1 MTYADKH
8 MPVNGSNIQPILF
21 GGQDA
26 LMCAARQ
33 LGYRQKSE
41 HWDMQYDFAN
51 ELDYPLPKGFHFVN
65 RQDMDMEKV
74 SKCCFKGFDHEQ
86 SEGPWNHSVPYPN
99 IGIRVS
105 PLPL

>member
-1 MTYADKH
+1 MLHKDYFIFYQIAEK
-8 MPVNGSNIQPILF
+8 
-21 GGQDA
+21 
-26 LMCAARQ
+26 LMCAALQ

-99 IGIRVS
+99 TGIRVS

>member
-1 MTYADKH
+1 
-8 MPVNGSNIQPILF
+8 
-21 GGQDA
+21 
-26 LMCAARQ
+26 MCAARQ

-86 SEGPWNHSVPYPN
+86 SEGPCEHAGLSVIY
-99 IGIRVS
+99 S
-105 PLPL
+105 PFMKAWQGVTCL

>member
-1 MTYADKH
+1 MLHKDHFIFYQIAEK
-8 MPVNGSNIQPILF
+8 
-21 GGQDA
+21 

-65 RQDMDMEKV
+65 RQNMDMEKV

-86 SEGPWNHSVPYPN
+86 SEGPWNHQYDQNNYQLSTARNAAAGRGYC
-99 IGIRVS
+99 R
-105 PLPL
+105 

>member
-1 MTYADKH
+1 
-8 MPVNGSNIQPILF
+8 
-21 GGQDA
+21 
-26 LMCAARQ
+26 MCAALQ

-74 SKCCFKGFDHEQ
+74 SNAVLKGLTMNRAKAHGTISMTKIITPF
-86 SEGPWNHSVPYPN
+86 SE
-99 IGIRVS
+99 
-105 PLPL
+105 LCTQ